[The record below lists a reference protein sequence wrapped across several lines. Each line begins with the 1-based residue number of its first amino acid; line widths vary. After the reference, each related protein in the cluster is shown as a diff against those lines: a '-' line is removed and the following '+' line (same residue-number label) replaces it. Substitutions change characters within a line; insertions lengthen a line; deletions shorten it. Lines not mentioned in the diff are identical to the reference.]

1 MEQKIK
7 LLDIVKTDD
16 DSKKKY
22 TAIFQVDNKIKK
34 VSFGAKG
41 FEDYTTH
48 KDVKRREA
56 YLSRHQRDNLEN
68 PLSPGALS
76 WFILWGPSTDINRN
90 IEFFRRR
97 FRI

>member
-1 MEQKIK
+1 MEKIK

-22 TAIFQVDNKIKK
+22 VAIFQVGNKIKK
-34 VSFGAKG
+34 VDFGQKG
-41 FEDYTTH
+41 YDDYTTH

-56 YLSRHQRDNLEN
+56 YLNRHQRDNLN
-68 PLSPGALS
+68 DPLSPGALS
-76 WFILWGPSTDINRN
+76 WFILWGPNTDINTN